1 MAAWICPGNTWNM
14 FYFEKGQ
21 VCKILEKSLIATITL
36 DAIRDVSAGAA
47 TFYVWIKSLDT
58 DEEWSCFLHFYIWIK
73 IYTEMCIIVC
83 EWRLDAD
90 LD

>member
-1 MAAWICPGNTWNM
+1 M

-58 DEEWSCFLHFYIWIK
+58 DEE
-73 IYTEMCIIVC
+73 
-83 EWRLDAD
+83 
-90 LD
+90 